1 MKCSTDVLETKI
13 KKGRFNLKT
22 KTRLTLSQKKAK
34 VPTNKKKKNY
44 IKKKPTN
51 KKNYKKKSK
60 SNAFWKL
67 MTYKTL
73 L

>member
-34 VPTNKKKKNY
+34 VPTNKKKKL
-44 IKKKPTN
+44 
-51 KKNYKKKSK
+51 YKKKT
-60 SNAFWKL
+60 N
-67 MTYKTL
+67 
-73 L
+73 